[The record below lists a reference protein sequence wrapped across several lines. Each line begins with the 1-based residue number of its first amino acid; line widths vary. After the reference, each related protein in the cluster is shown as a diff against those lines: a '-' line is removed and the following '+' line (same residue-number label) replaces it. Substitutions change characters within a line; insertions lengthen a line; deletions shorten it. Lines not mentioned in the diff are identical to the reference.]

1 VSAEFYYFVKCSN
14 YNLVLFVTTQVSSR
28 VAKGEETS
36 ESTGMTQEEELHVLR
51 EENRTLKALV
61 AELQPLKE
69 QLAQAYARIK
79 ELEDRLGKDSRTSS
93 KPPSSDGL
101 GRLPRRSRRPSG
113 KRPGGQAGH
122 PGHTLL
128 MGEQPD
134 EVVRHRPE
142 VCSQCNE
149 DLRAVPGS
157 VAERRQVLDMP
168 EIRLLAHEHQI
179 EAICC
184 PACHSRNLGSF
195 PVAISAPV
203 QYGPN
208 LQALAV
214 YLHQGQLL
222 PTARTCE
229 TLASICG
236 CQISEGTLL
245 QWSELAAERLA
256 PTVGYIAELL
266 VASQFQHA
274 DETGIRVYG
283 MLHWLHVNCTRFLRH
298 LDWHASRGGEA
309 MDEIG
314 IWPRFAGRG
323 MHDRWASYD
332 AYDCAHSICGA
343 HLLRDCAAVAEQEHQ
358 PWAVEMQ
365 DFLLDLHDACQEW
378 RLLQLPSVPTVERD
392 EWVARSFEIVAA
404 GYAAQ
409 PPPPVSCAGS
419 RKGRPKQSKAKNLL
433 NALLRRAEQV
443 LALLDDLRIP
453 FTNNQPERDLRWAKV
468 QQKISGTFR
477 SATAATAFCRIRSY
491 LSTMQKQ
498 GHSMLSALTA
508 VFHGQPLPV
517 AWVPE

>member
-1 VSAEFYYFVKCSN
+1 
-14 YNLVLFVTTQVSSR
+14 
-28 VAKGEETS
+28 
-36 ESTGMTQEEELHVLR
+36 MTKDEELQALR

-61 AELQPLKE
+61 AELLPLKE
-69 QLAQAYARIK
+69 QVAQATARIK
-79 ELEDRLGKDSRTSS
+79 ELEERLGKDSRTSS

-101 GRLPRRSRRPSG
+101 KRLPRSTRRPSG

-122 PGHTLL
+122 AGHTLK
-128 MGEQPD
+128 MVEQPD
-134 EVVRHRPE
+134 EVVCHRPT
-142 VCSQCNE
+142 VCRQCNA
-149 DLRAVPGS
+149 DLSAVPGR
-157 VAERRQVLDMP
+157 VTERRQVLDVPAM
-168 EIRLLAHEHQI
+168 RLLAHEHQI
-179 EAICC
+179 EAIGC
-184 PACHSRNLGSF
+184 PTCHSTSLGSF
-195 PVAISAPV
+195 PTSVSAPV

-229 TLASICG
+229 ALAALCG
-236 CQISEGTLL
+236 CQISEATLV

-256 PTVGYIAELL
+256 PTVKRIAELL
-266 VASQFQHA
+266 VASHLQHG

-283 MLHWLHVNCTRFLRH
+283 MLHWLHVNSTRFLTH
-298 LDWHASRGGEA
+298 LAWHASRGREA

-314 IWPRFAGRG
+314 IWPHFSGRG
-323 MHDRWASYD
+323 MHDRLVSYD
-332 AYDCAHSICGA
+332 GYACAHSICSA
-343 HLLRDCAAVAEQEHQ
+343 HLLRECAAVAEQEHQ
-358 PWAVEMQ
+358 EWAAEMQ

-378 RLLQLPSVPTVERD
+378 RLLHLRSVPAVERD
-392 EWVARSFEIVAA
+392 DWVARYFEILAA

-409 PPPPVSCAGS
+409 PPPPASSADK

-433 NALLRRAEQV
+433 DALLLRAEQV

-453 FTNNQPERDLRWAKV
+453 FTNNQAERDLRWAKV

-477 SATAATAFCRIRSY
+477 SATGVTAFCQIRSY

-517 AWVPE
+517 AWAPE

>member
-1 VSAEFYYFVKCSN
+1 
-14 YNLVLFVTTQVSSR
+14 
-28 VAKGEETS
+28 
-36 ESTGMTQEEELHVLR
+36 MTKEEELQALR

-61 AELQPLKE
+61 AELLPLKE
-69 QLAQAYARIK
+69 QVALATARIK
-79 ELEDRLGKDSRTSS
+79 ELEERLAKDSRTSS

-101 GRLPRRSRRPSG
+101 KRLPRSTRRPSG

-122 PGHTLL
+122 AGHTLK
-128 MGEQPD
+128 MVEQPD
-134 EVVRHRPE
+134 EVVRHRPK
-142 VCSQCNE
+142 VCRQCSA
-149 DLRAVPGS
+149 DLSAVPGS
-157 VAERRQVLDMP
+157 VTERRQVLDVP
-168 EIRLLAHEHQI
+168 EIRLVAHEHQI

-184 PACHSRNLGSF
+184 PTCHRTSLGSF
-195 PVAISAPV
+195 PASVSTPV
-203 QYGPN
+203 QYGPH

-229 TLASICG
+229 ALAAICG
-236 CQISEGTLL
+236 CQISEATLI

-256 PTVGYIAELL
+256 PTVERIAELL
-266 VASQFQHA
+266 GASHLQHG

-283 MLHWLHVNCTRFLRH
+283 MLHWLHVNCTRFLTH
-298 LDWHASRGGEA
+298 LAWHASRGQEA

-314 IWPRFAGRG
+314 IWPRFTGRG
-323 MHDRWASYD
+323 MHDRLVSYD
-332 AYDCAHSICGA
+332 GYACAHSICGA

-358 PWAVEMQ
+358 EWAMEMQ

-378 RLLQLPSVPTVERD
+378 RLLHLRSVPAVERD
-392 EWVARSFEIVAA
+392 DWVARYFEILAA

-409 PPPPVSCAGS
+409 PPPPASAARK

-433 NALLRRAEQV
+433 DALLLRAEQV

-453 FTNNQPERDLRWAKV
+453 FTNNQAERDLRWAKV

-477 SATAATAFCRIRSY
+477 SATGVTAFCQIRSY
-491 LSTMQKQ
+491 LSTMHKQ

-517 AWVPE
+517 AWAPE